1 MNLKGLN
8 ILVTGGSRGIGA
20 SIALSAAQNGARV
33 AVTYNSNR
41 ESAERIIGDF
51 PGEGHFA
58 VAMNISDENS
68 VKSAFAQVL
77 ERMTNLDGLVN
88 NAGITKDQL
97 ILRMKT
103 EDFDS
108 VIATNLRGTFLC
120 TREAIRPM
128 LKARKGAIVHITSV
142 VGEMGNPGQANYCA
156 SKGGIESFSKSIAL
170 EVASRKIRSN
180 CVSPGFIATDMTH
193 ALTED
198 QKKAM
203 IDRIPL
209 GTIGGPEDVA
219 SAVCFLL
226 SDDSKYITG
235 HTLSVNGGLYM

>member
-1 MNLKGLN
+1 MKLKGQH

-20 SIALSAAQNGARV
+20 AIAKRV
-33 AVTYNSNR
+33 AEEGAKVAITYNSNR
-41 ESAERIIGDF
+41 ESAEKVVGGF
-51 PGEGHFA
+51 SGEGHL
-58 VAMNISDENS
+58 VVPMNISSEES
-68 VKSAFAQVL
+68 VKQAFAEIL
-77 ERMTNLDGLVN
+77 KHFPSIEGLVN

-103 EDFDS
+103 DDFDS
-108 VIATNLRGTFLC
+108 VVATNLRGTFLC
-120 TREAIRPM
+120 SREAVKLM
-128 LKARKGAIVHITSV
+128 LKARKGSLVHITSV

-193 ALTED
+193 SLTED
-198 QKKAM
+198 QKKVM
-203 IDRIPL
+203 LDRVPL
-209 GTIGGPEDVA
+209 GSIGEAEDVA
-219 SAVCFLL
+219 AAVCFLL